1 MAWLKQTLTLC
12 DKIPKENKHY
22 TCIACITIHS
32 VMRMEKKNYPQ
43 VYLEKCKY
51 RMKKTRMTK
60 FVETKLKS
68 ESESELKSDTE
79 LEAKLKSD
87 SGSDS
92 ESVILLSIIFIM
104 FLTIHRGRLT
114 NFELVKNLAVI
125 LLTLKKSKKIFVKI
139 SSYLHGPIS
148 TCVSYLSKFILTH
161 MHLYEC

>member
-1 MAWLKQTLTLC
+1 
-12 DKIPKENKHY
+12 
-22 TCIACITIHS
+22 
-32 VMRMEKKNYPQ
+32 
-43 VYLEKCKY
+43 
-51 RMKKTRMTK
+51 MKKTRMTK

-68 ESESELKSDTE
+68 DSESELKSDTE

-125 LLTLKKSKKIFVKI
+125 LLTLKKSKKDICQNFFLPARTHFYLCFLSLKIYFNPYAFV
-139 SSYLHGPIS
+139 
-148 TCVSYLSKFILTH
+148 
-161 MHLYEC
+161 